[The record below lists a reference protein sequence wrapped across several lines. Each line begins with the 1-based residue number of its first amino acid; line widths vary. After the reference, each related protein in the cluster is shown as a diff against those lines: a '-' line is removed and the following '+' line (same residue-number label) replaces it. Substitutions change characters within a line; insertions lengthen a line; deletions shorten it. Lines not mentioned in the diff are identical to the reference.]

1 MFHYKQWESDSCAT
15 LCLLRSWVA
24 PAQRL
29 RRAGTWGALAREKHF
44 LFQEEDPE
52 VTEQVDEGSGPR
64 AWSLQ

>member
-1 MFHYKQWESDSCAT
+1 MCHTLPALLMGGTCPASEESRNLGCP
-15 LCLLRSWVA
+15 C
-24 PAQRL
+24 QRE
-29 RRAGTWGALAREKHF
+29 AF